1 MKYHFAII
9 KDETE
14 NDHIP
19 WIISCNKNKD
29 IISYDIVDIT
39 KNNWLNNFL
48 EKSYDCILARPTAW
62 TTYFKELYDER
73 IYIINNILNIPVY
86 PSFEEILIYENK
98 KFLAYWLKSNNI
110 PHPQT
115 WVFYNKKEALSFADK
130 CDFPLVAKTSIG
142 SASSGVKIL
151 RKREQLKKYTH
162 SAFSNRG
169 ITRKSG
175 PNLRKVD
182 KMGRFKKHID
192 NIPEYFKNLI
202 RNYKQTKS
210 DPQRWYVIFQE
221 YFNINFEWRCVK
233 IGNSYFAHKKIPL
246 HDELIS
252 GTSNV
257 KWENPP
263 LKLLQFIKDVCE
275 KRNFYSQ
282 AIDVF
287 ELNNNYYV
295 NELQCI
301 WGSRNPHQMIIDGK
315 PGRYILKDGKWVF
328 EEGNFCKNNSFDL
341 RLKHV
346 IELLDNKQLK

>member
-14 NDHIP
+14 KDHIP
-19 WIISCNKNKD
+19 WVLSCNKYKYLL
-29 IISYDIVDIT
+29 SYDIIDIT
-39 KNNWLNNFL
+39 KNDWLVFFLNN
-48 EKSYDCILARPTAW
+48 KYDCILARPSAW
-62 TTYFKELYDER
+62 TTYFKTLYDER
-73 IYIINNILNIPVY
+73 INILLNILGIPVY
-86 PSFEEILIYENK
+86 PSFEEIQIYENK
-98 KFLAYWLKSNNI
+98 KFLSYWLKANKI
-110 PHPQT
+110 PHPKT
-115 WVFYNKKEALSFADK
+115 WVFYNKKEALRFITN
-130 CDFPLVAKTSIG
+130 CQLPIVTKTSIG
-142 SASSGVKIL
+142 SASSGIKIL
-151 RKREQLKKYTH
+151 RKKSKLIKYINL
-162 SAFSNRG
+162 AFSNRG

-182 KMGRFKKHID
+182 KLGRAKKYLN
-192 NIPEYFKNLI
+192 NIPGYLHSLI

-210 DPQRWYVIFQE
+210 DSQRWFVIFQE
-221 YFNINFEWRCVK
+221 FLNINFEWRCVK

-263 LKLLQFIKDVCE
+263 LKLLHFIKDVCE

-301 WGSRNPHQMIIDGK
+301 WGSINPHQMIIDGK
-315 PGRYILKDGKWVF
+315 PGRYILKDDKWVF